1 MREQERDFRDYV
13 EDILD
18 SLIEI
23 EQFID
28 EMEFEA
34 FAEDKKTINA
44 VIRSIEVIGEAAK
57 KILESVKEKYPEI
70 PWRKM
75 AGMRDK
81 MIHEYFG
88 VDIEILWVTATEDIP
103 AIKPMVQKML
113 RDLEK

>member
-1 MREQERDFRDYV
+1 MREQDRDFRDYV
-13 EDILD
+13 EDILN
-18 SLIEI
+18 SVIEI
-23 EQFID
+23 EQFIGD
-28 EMEFEA
+28 MEFEA

-57 KILESVKEKYPEI
+57 KIPEQIKEKYPEI

-88 VDIEILWVTATEDIP
+88 VDIESLWITATEDIP
-103 AIKPMVQKML
+103 AIKPLVQKML
-113 RDLEK
+113 KNLEK